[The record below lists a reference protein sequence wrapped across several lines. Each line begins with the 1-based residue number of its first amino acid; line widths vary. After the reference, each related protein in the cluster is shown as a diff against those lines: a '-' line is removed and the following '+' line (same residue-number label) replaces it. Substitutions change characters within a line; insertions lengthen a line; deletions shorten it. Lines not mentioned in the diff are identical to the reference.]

1 MTDWLVIYG
10 ISTPLS
16 IRPPVN
22 PVQHYENFPVASW
35 LCPAALRP
43 AVVAIYHF
51 ARTADDLAD
60 EGDMPAPERLSALQ
74 AYRTELLRAAGVL
87 QPGPGTAGEWPQVF
101 GPLRQAMRQHQLP
114 TALLADL
121 LDAFVQDVHHTQDAR
136 GYPDQHALLD
146 YCRRSAHPVGRL
158 LLHLY
163 GIHDEASL
171 RMSDQICSALQLAN
185 FWQDLSRDLPRGRYY
200 LPEDQCR
207 ASGAPAR
214 RPPTPDE
221 ADSASKMIA
230 QQVQWARTLMQE
242 GAPLCRRIP
251 GRAGWELRGVVQGG
265 LRILEHVERLQ
276 HRVWQ
281 TRPRLGA
288 WDALVV
294 AWRSLWM

>member
-1 MTDWLVIYG
+1 M
-10 ISTPLS
+10 
-16 IRPPVN
+16 N

-60 EGDMPAPERLSALQ
+60 EGEMPASERLAALQ
-74 AYRTELLRAAGVL
+74 AYRTELLVAAGVL
-87 QPGPGTAGEWPQVF
+87 QPSAASTGAWPQVF
-101 GPLRQAMRQHQLP
+101 GPLRRAIQQHRLP

-121 LDAFVQDVHHTQDAR
+121 LEAFVQDVHATHNAQ
-136 GYPDQHALLD
+136 GYPNQHALLD
-146 YCRRSAHPVGRL
+146 YCRRSANPVGRL

-163 GIHDEASL
+163 GVQDEASL
-171 RMSDQICSALQLAN
+171 HMSDQICSALQLTN

-200 LPEDQCR
+200 LPEDHCR

-221 ADSASKMIA
+221 TDSASKLIA
-230 QQVQWARTLMQE
+230 QQVQWTRTLMQK
-242 GAPLCRRIP
+242 GTPLCRRIP
-251 GRAGWELRGVVQGG
+251 GRAGWELRLVVQGG

-281 TRPRLGA
+281 TRPTLGP
-288 WDALVV
+288 WDFWVV